1 MYVCKTLKAKNKC
14 FYYFVLKLYMILE
27 LIESKYVKTLL
38 GSVNSTG
45 NGSVVIKKGGCRKC

>member
-1 MYVCKTLKAKNKC
+1 
-14 FYYFVLKLYMILE
+14 MILE

-45 NGSVVIKKGGCRKC
+45 NGSVVIKKGGAGNANNLVVL